1 MRLKNRIGI
10 MKKLI
15 SILCVFFVSFS
26 FAQVKWM
33 TIEEA
38 LNAQKTQ
45 PKKILIDF
53 YADWCGPCK
62 IMDKNTYGNPV
73 IADYLNQN
81 YYPVKFNAEEK
92 NTIEIFGRKFSNE
105 NSTKKK
111 GRNSLHEFTQ
121 FMNVGAV
128 PSTVFLD
135 ENGGPIT
142 ILQGELSAKEI
153 EPYLSLISTDLFKKI
168 KTSEEWE
175 TYQKKFKSNIKD

>member
-1 MRLKNRIGI
+1 
-10 MKKLI
+10 MKKI
-15 SILCVFFVSFS
+15 STILFLFFISLN

-38 LNAQKTQ
+38 LNAQKVQ

-62 IMDKNTYGNPV
+62 IMDKNTYGHPV
-73 IADYLNQN
+73 ISEFLNEN

-92 NTIEIFGRKFSNE
+92 KQIEIFGRKFSNE
-105 NSTKKK
+105 NTAHKK

-135 ENGGPIT
+135 ESGAPIT
-142 ILQGELSAKEI
+142 ILQGELSAKEL
-153 EPYLSLISTDLFKKI
+153 EPYLTLISNDQFKKI
-168 KTSEEWE
+168 KNRQEWE
-175 TYQKKFKSNIKD
+175 DFQKKFKSNIKD

>member
-1 MRLKNRIGI
+1 
-10 MKKLI
+10 MKKII
-15 SILCVFFVSFS
+15 SILFLLWISVS

-38 LNAQKTQ
+38 LKAQKEN

-62 IMDKNTYGNPV
+62 IMDKKTYGHPI
-73 IADYLNQN
+73 IADFLNQN
-81 YYPVKFNAEEK
+81 YYPVKFNAEEQK
-92 NTIEIFGRKFSNE
+92 QVEIFGRTFSND
-105 NSTKKK
+105 NTSKKK

-135 ENGGPIT
+135 ESGGPIT
-142 ILQGELSAKEI
+142 ILQGELSAKEL
-153 EPYLSLISTDLFKKI
+153 EPYLSLISNDLYKKI
-168 KTSEEWE
+168 KTREEWE
-175 TYQKKFKSNIKD
+175 EYQKKFKSNIKE

>member
-1 MRLKNRIGI
+1 
-10 MKKLI
+10 MKKIL
-15 SILCVFFVSFS
+15 SIVLLLLLNFH

-38 LNAQKTQ
+38 LKAQKEN

-62 IMDKNTYGNPV
+62 IMDKKTYGHSV
-73 IADYLNQN
+73 ITQNLNEN

-92 NTIEIFGRKFSNE
+92 KSIEIFGRTFSNPNTE
-105 NSTKKK
+105 HKK

-121 FMNVGAV
+121 YMNVGAV

-135 ENGGPIT
+135 EHGDPIT
-142 ILQGELSAKEI
+142 ILQGELSAKEL
-153 EPYLSLISTDLFKKI
+153 EPYLELISKDLFKKI
-168 KTSEEWE
+168 KTKEQWE
-175 TYQKKFKSNIKD
+175 DYQKKFKSKIKE

>member
-1 MRLKNRIGI
+1 
-10 MKKLI
+10 MKKFL
-15 SILCVFFVSFS
+15 SITLLFLLSFS

-38 LNAQKTQ
+38 IKAQKES

-62 IMDKNTYGNPV
+62 IMDKKNYGHAI
-73 IADYLNQN
+73 IAQILNDN
-81 YYPVKFNAEEK
+81 FYPVKFNAEEK
-92 NTIEIFGRKFSNE
+92 KTFEIFGRTFANE
-105 NSTKKK
+105 NTEHKK

-121 FMNVGAV
+121 YMNVGAV

-142 ILQGELSAKEI
+142 ILQGELSAKEL
-153 EPYLSLISTDLFKKI
+153 EPYLELISKDLFKKI
-168 KTSEEWE
+168 RTREQWE
-175 TYQKKFKSNIKD
+175 DYQKKFKSKIKD

>member
-1 MRLKNRIGI
+1 
-10 MKKLI
+10 MKKII
-15 SILCVFFVSFS
+15 SIICLFLFVFN

-38 LNAQKTQ
+38 LKAQKEN

-62 IMDKNTYGNPV
+62 IMDKTTYGHPV
-73 IADYLNQN
+73 ITEILNQN

-92 NTIEIFGRKFSNE
+92 NTVEIFGRKFSNPNTE
-105 NSTKKK
+105 HKK

-121 FMNVGAV
+121 YMNVGAV

-135 ENGGPIT
+135 EKGGPIT
-142 ILQGELSAKEI
+142 ILQGELSAKEL
-153 EPYLSLISTDLFKKI
+153 EPYLDFISKDFFKKI
-168 KTSEEWE
+168 RSREQWE
-175 TYQKKFKSNIKD
+175 DYQKKFKSSIKE

>member
-1 MRLKNRIGI
+1 
-10 MKKLI
+10 MKKII
-15 SILCVFFVSFS
+15 SIICLFLLTFN

-38 LNAQKTQ
+38 LKAQKEN

-62 IMDKNTYGNPV
+62 IMDKKTYGHQI
-73 IADYLNQN
+73 IADIINQN

-92 NTIEIFGRKFSNE
+92 NSIEIFDRTFSNPNTE
-105 NSTKKK
+105 VKK

-121 FMNVGAV
+121 YMNVGAV

-135 ENGGPIT
+135 EKGGPIT
-142 ILQGELSAKEI
+142 ILQGELSAKEL
-153 EPYLSLISTDLFKKI
+153 EPYLEFISKDMFKKI
-168 KTSEEWE
+168 RSREQWE
-175 TYQKKFKSNIKD
+175 DYQKKFKSKIKD

>member
-1 MRLKNRIGI
+1 
-10 MKKLI
+10 MKKFLSIIGLLLI
-15 SILCVFFVSFS
+15 SLS
-26 FAQVKWM
+26 FAQVQWM

-38 LNAQKTQ
+38 LKAQKNN

-62 IMDKNTYGNPV
+62 TMDKNTYGHPI
-73 IADYLNQN
+73 IAEILNGN

-92 NTIEIFGRKFSNE
+92 SSIEIFGRTFSNTNTE
-105 NSTKKK
+105 QKR

-121 FMNVGAV
+121 YMNVGAV

-142 ILQGELSAKEI
+142 ILQGELSAKEL
-153 EPYLSLISTDLFKKI
+153 EPYLELISKDLYKKI
-168 KTSEEWE
+168 KTREEWE
-175 TYQKKFKSNIKD
+175 VYQKKFKSKIKE